1 MDFFVTVSP
10 WISYIGVLLVSLI
23 GLFLSLVGLPGI
35 WLIPLATIL
44 FAWVT
49 GIDTYVGVGAI
60 AAIILLGLAAEII
73 EFFAGAVG
81 AKSAGGAKRSMV
93 GAVLGGI
100 IGGIAGTPIL
110 PIVGTIFGSV
120 MGAFLGAYLLQLT
133 KKSSADAAKKTG
145 TGAAIGRVIGI
156 ITKTAFGVAMMMV
169 ALIACFPYPPPASP
183 TPTPGPTQTAPPAP
197 SPDSL

>member
-1 MDFFVTVSP
+1 MDFYLTISP
-10 WISYIGVLLVSLI
+10 WFSYLGVLLVSLI

-49 GIDTYVGVGAI
+49 GIDTFVGVGPI

-73 EFFAGAVG
+73 EFFAGALG
-81 AKSAGGAKRSMV
+81 AKSAGGAKRSMA

-100 IGGIAGTPIL
+100 IGGIVGTPVL
-110 PIVGTIFGSV
+110 PIIGTIFGSV
-120 MGAFLGAYLLQLT
+120 IGAFLGAYLLQLT
-133 KKSSADAAKKTG
+133 KKASADAARKTG
-145 TGAAIGRVIGI
+145 TGAAVGRVIGI
-156 ITKTAFGVAMMMV
+156 ITKTSFGVAMMMV
-169 ALIACFPYPPPASP
+169 ALIACFPYPRPTAPAS
-183 TPTPGPTQTAPPAP
+183 TPAPTQTAPPAP

>member
-1 MDFFVTVSP
+1 MDFFLTISP
-10 WISYIGVLLVSLI
+10 WFSYLGVLLVSLI

-49 GIDTYVGVGAI
+49 GFDTYVGVGAI
-60 AAIILLGLAAEII
+60 AAIVLLGLAAEVT

-81 AKSAGGAKRSMV
+81 AKSAGGAKRSML
-93 GAVLGGI
+93 GAVVGGI
-100 IGGIAGTPIL
+100 IGGIVGTGVL
-110 PIVGTIFGSV
+110 PIVGTVFGSV
-120 MGAFLGAYLLQLT
+120 LGSFVGAFLMQLT
-133 KKSSADAAKKTG
+133 KKTSADAARRAG
-145 TGAAIGRVIGI
+145 TGAAVGRVVGI

-169 ALIACFPYPPPASP
+169 ALIACFPYPRPIAPVP
-183 TPTPGPTQTAPPAP
+183 TPTPTQTAPPVP